1 MKREITIMK
10 WCIVV
15 LIFMLSSMQMKA
27 QNESYSANHLTEKQQ
42 NLISIAALTANGD
55 LQELKTSLDK
65 SLNEG
70 LTINQIK
77 EAIVHSYAYC
87 GFPRS
92 IRGLQTFMEVL
103 EERKAKG
110 INDVEGA
117 DASFIDA
124 HQNKYE
130 RGKVILGELT
140 GVQQD
145 GPRTGY
151 SAFAPIIEI
160 FLKEHLFA
168 DIFERDVLSYVEREL
183 VTISVISS
191 IGKAEPMLRSHM
203 NICLNLGVTPQQLQ
217 QFVMVIKE
225 TLGNDEAEAAQGVLN
240 EVLSVNKENPL
251 AEASTEVFL
260 KGDLITNN
268 NFTGNAWLNMLITD
282 KEKFDLTAGQVVF
295 EPKARTN
302 WHSHPGGQILLCT
315 KGIGYY
321 QEKGKPI
328 QLIRAGDVVEILSDV
343 VHWHGASH
351 ESEFT
356 HIAIST
362 QQSKGS
368 VVWME
373 PVTDDEFN
381 SYRE

>member
-1 MKREITIMK
+1 
-10 WCIVV
+10 
-15 LIFMLSSMQMKA
+15 
-27 QNESYSANHLTEKQQ
+27 
-42 NLISIAALTANGD
+42 
-55 LQELKTSLDK
+55 
-65 SLNEG
+65 
-70 LTINQIK
+70 
-77 EAIVHSYAYC
+77 
-87 GFPRS
+87 
-92 IRGLQTFMEVL
+92 MEVI

-110 INDVEGA
+110 INDIEGA
-117 DASFIDA
+117 DASVIDD

-151 SAFAPIIEI
+151 SAFAPVIEI

-191 IGKAEPMLRSHM
+191 IGRAEPMLRSHM

-217 QFVMVIKE
+217 HFVMVIKE
-225 TLGNDEAEAAQGVLN
+225 TLGNDEAKAAQGVLN
-240 EVLSVNKENPL
+240 EVLSVYNNNSLPDV
-251 AEASTEVFL
+251 STDVFP

-268 NFTGNAWLNMLITD
+268 NFSGNAWLNMLITD
-282 KEKFDLTAGQVVF
+282 IEKFDLTAGQVVF
-295 EPKARTN
+295 EPGARTN

-328 QLIRAGDVVEILSDV
+328 QLIKAGDVVEILSDV

-351 ESEFT
+351 DSEFT
-356 HIAIST
+356 HTAIST